1 MARLRAIREGGG
13 ETLMPYDVRMR
24 MPNGSIAW
32 LRMAGRRPA
41 SCIVC
46 GAPSTKLCD
55 WKIKDTERPHP
66 PIVGRAKSRRPRKT
80 CSAPLCD
87 SCTSSPAPGKDLC
100 PTHAAAWA
108 ARTSVTQSRQVVN
121 PPADEAEAR
130 NLANTAPLQ
139 PDSDGERRGEIGPSS
154 EPEARPVMPTA
165 QFNV

>member
-1 MARLRAIREGGG
+1 
-13 ETLMPYDVRMR
+13 MPYDVRMR
-24 MPNGSIAW
+24 MPNGDIAW

-80 CSAPLCD
+80 CSAPMCE

-100 PTHAAAWA
+100 PSHAEEWQQLLHK
-108 ARTSVTQSRQVVN
+108 RSEVMN
-121 PPADEAEAR
+121 PPVSAAEGTEAGNLSTEQRDRTGAVLRGAEAR
-130 NLANTAPLQ
+130 PADVASVP
-139 PDSDGERRGEIGPSS
+139 PP
-154 EPEARPVMPTA
+154 
-165 QFNV
+165 